1 MSAER
6 PWAEIEEVADV
17 VVVGLGVAG
26 TAAAIEAAERGSR
39 VVAVDRWGR
48 GGASARSGGVLYAG
62 GGTEQQRAAGFADD
76 PEQMRRYLA
85 LEEGVPVDD
94 ARLRRFCDRSLED
107 HGWLITH
114 GVSVPMGFDPTKAV
128 VPVDDSTGLYYSGNE
143 KHFAGSVPAVP
154 RGHRVAGAGMSG
166 HDLVEGLH
174 RAAAA
179 AGVEVRAP
187 ARLVDL
193 VQAADGSIHG
203 VQVLVVRTDPLTR
216 SLHALS
222 YRLMDVAGALLRRV
236 PRRLTAAVERLE
248 ERRGQRVT
256 LLARHGVVLATGG
269 FSYNRDLMDSAAPT
283 FARTMPLGTP
293 GDDGSGITIARA
305 AGAAVRLMDHCGASR
320 FYSPPAAFSAGVLV
334 DAEGRRI
341 CDESLY
347 AATLSARIAEHGGRA
362 WLVVDAAT
370 RRSVRAEIRA
380 AAPLHSRSLH
390 QLLSGRANHIV
401 FTRLFGSINLY
412 LNRVTASTLGELAGR
427 IGLPPDAL
435 EATVDAYNER
445 ARNGMPDD
453 MGKPPEVVRPLGP
466 GPWAAVPCHLDSLV
480 FPAPCITLGGLDV
493 DEDQRVRRPDG
504 TTIAGLYA
512 VGRCAAGVASRS
524 YVSGLSL
531 ADCVFS
537 GRNAGTAV
545 AGDATAMR
553 TRRDQWPLS
562 PGGQLA
568 G

>member
-6 PWAEIEEVADV
+6 PWADVEEQVDV

-26 TAAAIEAAERGSR
+26 TVAAIEAAERGER

-48 GGASARSGGVLYAG
+48 GGASARSGGVVYTG
-62 GGTEQQRAAGFADD
+62 GGTAQQRAAGFDDD

-85 LEEGVPVDD
+85 LEEGVSVDD

-107 HGWLITH
+107 HGWLTSH

-143 KHFAGSVPAVP
+143 KHFAATVPAVP

-166 HDLVEGLH
+166 HDLVAELH

-179 AGVEVRAP
+179 AGVDVRAP

-193 VQAADGSIHG
+193 VQDADGRVRG
-203 VQVLVVRTDPLTR
+203 VDVLVLRTDPLTR
-216 SLHALS
+216 LLHAVG
-222 YRLMDVAGALLRRV
+222 YRLMDVSGALLRRV
-236 PRRLTAAVERLE
+236 PRRLAAAMDRLE
-248 ERRGQRVT
+248 ERRGRKVA
-256 LLARHGVVLATGG
+256 LSARHGVVLATGG
-269 FSYNRDLMDSAAPT
+269 FSYNRDLMESAAPT
-283 FARTMPLGTP
+283 FARAMPLGTP
-293 GDDGSGITIARA
+293 GDDGSGITTAQGV
-305 AGAAVRLMDHCGASR
+305 GAAVRLMDHCGASR

-334 DAEGRRI
+334 DAGGRRI
-341 CDESLY
+341 CDETLY
-347 AATLSARIAEHGGRA
+347 AATLSARIADHGGQA

-370 RRSVRAEIRA
+370 RRQVRAEIRA
-380 AAPLHSRSLH
+380 AVPLHSRPLR
-390 QLLSGRANHIV
+390 QLVNGRANHIV

-412 LNRVTASTLGELAGR
+412 LNRKVAPSLGELARR
-427 IGLPPDAL
+427 IGVPPESL
-435 EATVDAYNER
+435 EATVGAYNER
-445 ARNGMPDD
+445 ARSGLPDE
-453 MGKPPEVVRPLGP
+453 MGKPADLVRPLGP
-466 GPWAAVPCHLDSLV
+466 GPWAAVPCHLDSFI
-480 FPAPCITLGGLDV
+480 FPAPCITLGGIDV
-493 DEDQRVRRPDG
+493 DEDQRVRRTDG

-537 GRNAGTAV
+537 GRNAGMAA
-545 AGDATAMR
+545 AGDAHRSGGTAAPG
-553 TRRDQWPLS
+553 RR
-562 PGGQLA
+562 
-568 G
+568 